1 MCVNVQVMKSA
12 DEIGNAI
19 KGLASAYDLQIIY
32 AFGSR
37 ATEARDF
44 TDGTIGRLSPGSS
57 DLDIGVTSARRLTV
71 QEKVELAVFFEDL
84 FNVPRADVVVIP
96 EVPITLAFRI
106 VTGELLFAQDKTY
119 EAEYQ
124 LYIMRMAADLEP
136 FEKEMTRLT
145 LGA

>member
-1 MCVNVQVMKSA
+1 MKSA

-19 KGLASAYDLQIIY
+19 NGLASAYDLQIIY

-37 ATEARDF
+37 AAEARDF
-44 TDGTIGRLSPGSS
+44 SVGTIGRLSHGSS
-57 DLDIGVTSARRLTV
+57 DLDIGVKSARRLTV
-71 QEKVELAVFFEDL
+71 QEKVEIAVFFEDL
-84 FNVPRADVVVIP
+84 FGVPRADVVVIP

-106 VTGELLFAQDKTY
+106 VTGELLFAQDSTY

>member
-1 MCVNVQVMKSA
+1 MKSA
-12 DEIGNAI
+12 HEIGNAI

-37 ATEARDF
+37 AAEARDF
-44 TDGTIGRLSPGSS
+44 SAGTIGHLSHGSS
-57 DLDIGVTSARRLTV
+57 DLDIGVKSARRLTV
-71 QEKVELAVFFEDL
+71 QEKVEIAVFFEDL
-84 FNVPRADVVVIP
+84 FGVPRADVVVIP

-106 VTGELLFAQDKTY
+106 VTGELLFAQDSTY

-136 FEKEMTRLT
+136 HEKEMTRLT

>member
-1 MCVNVQVMKSA
+1 MKSA
-12 DEIGNAI
+12 YEIGNAI
-19 KGLASAYDLQIIY
+19 NGLASAYDLQIIY

-37 ATEARDF
+37 AAEARDF
-44 TDGTIGRLSPGSS
+44 IAGTIERLSHGSS

-96 EVPITLAFRI
+96 EAPITLAFRI
-106 VTGELLFAQDKTY
+106 VTGELLFAQDTTY

>member
-1 MCVNVQVMKSA
+1 MNSA

-19 KGLASAYDLQIIY
+19 QGLASAYDLQIIY

-37 ATEARDF
+37 AAEARDF
-44 TDGTIGRLSPGSS
+44 MAGTIGRLTPGSS
-57 DLDIGVTSARRLTV
+57 DLDIGVKSARRLIV
-71 QEKVELAVFFEDL
+71 QEKVEIAVFFEDL
-84 FNVPRADVVVIP
+84 FGVPRADVVVIP

-106 VTGELLFAQDKTY
+106 VTGELLYAQDPTY

-136 FEKEMTRLT
+136 YEKEMTRLT